1 MTLIPFIF
9 LIGIILGSFLNVVIY
24 RIPIGENIAFPP
36 SKCPNCQNNLKAY
49 HNVPIFSWLFLKGKC
64 AFCKE
69 KISARYPII
78 EFISGV
84 LAVLL
89 YLKLGLVWYL
99 PFVFLSFISLLALSM
114 IDFDYMAVPDSVN
127 YTALLF
133 ALIQP
138 DFISAGIA
146 AIGTAAVLY
155 GLGFIASK
163 LAGKEA
169 MGMGDVIVAGTMG
182 ALLGF
187 PNVLFAIFLS
197 AILILIPSL
206 LARGK
211 EYPFVP
217 FLVMATLIIYVY
229 DNEAMTFIKK
239 LYGIE

>member
-1 MTLIPFIF
+1 MIVISFIF
-9 LIGIILGSFLNVVIY
+9 LIGIIFGSFLNVVIH
-24 RIPIGENIAFPP
+24 RIPIGENIAFPA
-36 SKCPNCQNNLKAY
+36 SKCPTCQTPLKAY
-49 HNVPIFSWLFLKGKC
+49 HNIPVFSWLFLKGKC

-78 EFISGV
+78 ELIGGL

-89 YLKLGLVWYL
+89 YFKLGLVWYL
-99 PFVFLSFISLLALSM
+99 PFVFLSFLSLLALSM
-114 IDFDYMAVPDSVN
+114 IDFDYMGVPDSVN
-127 YTALLF
+127 YAALAF

-138 DFISAGIA
+138 DFLHAGMYA
-146 AIGTAAVLY
+146 LATAGVLY

-187 PNVLFAIFLS
+187 PNVLLAIFLS
-197 AILILIPSL
+197 AILIMIPSL
-206 LARGK
+206 LTRGK

-217 FLVMATLIIYVY
+217 FLSMATLILYIYDTQIV
-229 DNEAMTFIKK
+229 ELIKGF
-239 LYGIE
+239 YGIQ